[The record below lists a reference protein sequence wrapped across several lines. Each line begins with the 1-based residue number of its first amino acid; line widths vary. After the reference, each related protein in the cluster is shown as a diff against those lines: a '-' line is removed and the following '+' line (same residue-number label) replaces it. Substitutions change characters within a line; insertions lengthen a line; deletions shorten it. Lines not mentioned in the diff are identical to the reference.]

1 MLDKYRILRAAEK
14 AVIHRKFAQ
23 AIREYQR
30 CLELGAEDPTILN
43 TIGDLLLKQER
54 SGEALGYFQRVA
66 DIYYR
71 SGFALK
77 AIAMYKKIHHLNPSD
92 LKVNETLA
100 ELYQK
105 QGLNFEAAR
114 HLKTL
119 VERYRKLDQIGD
131 AVVHLKQ
138 LVTFAPSAEMHSLM
152 GELLEQRGEKA
163 KAFDHYREALKLYLA
178 KNRPEEAFA
187 IAGRALEIDDTT
199 RDLLQSYIE
208 AGERS
213 GRLHEVTAFFEQR
226 IDATGQK
233 FPFQMFLAWVRE
245 KEQQHEEAHRL
256 YRELE
261 DLGNYDTLIQEGLLR
276 TGKAGEPAS
285 RLEIS
290 HQPVQEAASVQQE
303 PSTVE
308 FDAALF
314 QKEEPGTLHFQLETT
329 AFTLE
334 ETDEEILDDRA
345 LEESSTESAP
355 AQPPVAAE
363 PVSVNSLEEAL
374 QETDFYLKL
383 GFREEAKRLLEVLV
397 REYPGEERVLRR
409 ADKVMTLPPT
419 IRTNGE
425 AAAEPADTLSDFDL
439 EIDSALDLLFTG
451 SGLDDDKP
459 DQILRY
465 DIASNNAEEK
475 NTPKTHYDLGL
486 AYKEMGLAADAIQE
500 FLNAFQMLN
509 DRTHNPQRIL
519 CCSMLASSFLQLG
532 DYEKAIHWAREGLGI
547 PDKKDFEWKA
557 LQYDLATAFE
567 KQGEPN
573 QALDGFKEILQR
585 DPDYRDVQKRIEYL
599 EADSRA

>member
-1 MLDKYRILRAAEK
+1 MLDKYRILRSAEK

-30 CLELGAEDPTILN
+30 CLEFGAEDPTILN
-43 TIGDLLLKQER
+43 TIGDLLLKQEH
-54 SGEALGYFQRVA
+54 SEEALAYFQRVA

-92 LKVNETLA
+92 LKINETLA

-138 LVTFAPSAEMHSLM
+138 LVTLDPSAEMQSLM
-152 GELLEQRGEKA
+152 AELLEQRGEKA

-178 KNRPEEAFA
+178 KNRPEEAFV
-187 IAGRALEIDDTT
+187 IASRALEIDDTT

-213 GRLHEVTAFFEQR
+213 GRLPEVTAFLEQR
-226 IDATGQK
+226 IEVTGQK
-233 FPFQMFLAWVRE
+233 FPFQMFLAWVKE
-245 KEQQHEEAHRL
+245 KEEQHQEAHRM
-256 YRELE
+256 YKELE
-261 DLGNYDTLIQEGLLR
+261 DLGNYDTFILEGLLR
-276 TGKAGEPAS
+276 TGAAGEPAPALEAS
-285 RLEIS
+285 R
-290 HQPVQEAASVQQE
+290 QPMQPPANLQNSRE
-303 PSTVE
+303 PSPVE
-308 FDAALF
+308 FDASVF
-314 QKEEPGTLHFQLETT
+314 QKEDPVQFRLETT

-334 ETDEEILDDRA
+334 EPEEEILEDRA
-345 LEESSTESAP
+345 PEESQMAPAP
-355 AQPPVAAE
+355 AQQPVPAE

-397 REYPGEERVLRR
+397 REYPGDERVLRR

-451 SGLDDDKP
+451 SGLEDQP

-475 NTPKTHYDLGL
+475 NSPKTHYDLGL

-509 DRTHNPQRIL
+509 DPAHNPQRIL
-519 CCSMLASSFLQLG
+519 CCSMLANSFLQLG
-532 DYEKAIHWAREGLGI
+532 DYEKAIDWAREGLGI

-557 LQYDLATAFE
+557 LQYDLALAFE
-567 KQGEPN
+567 KQGEQN
-573 QALDGFKEILQR
+573 QALDGFKEIFQR
-585 DPDYRDVQKRIEYL
+585 DPDYRDIRNRIEYL
-599 EADSRA
+599 EAGSRA